1 MPLTRLRRTR
11 GTRMKTPI
19 DKLDKAIVGIL
30 NEYSDDIKSNVSDIV
45 KRLAKSGA
53 SAVNNSAKKV
63 IRGKKYTRS
72 WTSEVQETRFG
83 TFGVIYSKKAG
94 LAHLL
99 EHGHALRSGGR
110 TAAREHIKPVE
121 EDLVKKFEKEIVQKL

>member
-1 MPLTRLRRTR
+1 MR
-11 GTRMKTPI
+11 TPI
-19 DKLDKAIVGIL
+19 EKLDKAIMGVL
-30 NEYSDDIKSNVSDIV
+30 DEYSDDVKSNISIVV

-53 SAVNNSAKKV
+53 SAVNSSAKKV
-63 IRGKKYTRS
+63 VRGKKYVRS
-72 WTSEVQETRFG
+72 WTSDVQETRFG

-99 EHGHALRSGGR
+99 EHGHALRNGGR

-121 EDLVKKFEKEIVQKL
+121 EDLVEKFEKEIVQKL

>member
-1 MPLTRLRRTR
+1 MR
-11 GTRMKTPI
+11 TPI
-19 DKLDKAIVGIL
+19 EKLDKAIMGVL
-30 NEYSDDIKSNVSDIV
+30 DEYSDDVKSNISIVV

-53 SAVNNSAKKV
+53 SAVNSSAKKV
-63 IRGKKYTRS
+63 VRGKKYVRS
-72 WTSEVQETRFG
+72 WTSDVQETRFG

-99 EHGHALRSGGR
+99 EHGHALRNGGR